1 MLLEVEVPVVT
12 NAQCETTMTGIT
24 DSMICAGGEAGKDG
38 CQVDHIAFY
47 VANSNQ
53 EIGNMIVLYIK
64 SIFVIPGRLRRSS
77 DLQER
82 ESACSYW

>member
-38 CQVDHIAFY
+38 CQVDHIAF
-47 VANSNQ
+47 
-53 EIGNMIVLYIK
+53 
-64 SIFVIPGRLRRSS
+64 
-77 DLQER
+77 
-82 ESACSYW
+82 